1 MYNLSDNALTFI
13 RNGHPQKL
21 RIVIQPQG
29 SVSDIIIDETQ
40 VKSCS
45 ISRSCCSSDK
55 IEIGSVSSAQL
66 SLTIVNGTG
75 ETGSVDFSNINLE
88 GAIIKVFCRVP
99 NALSDRTYAYENVSM
114 GVFTVDEQRR
124 KNKYTGSLT
133 AEINITA
140 FDNVMRLDREIA
152 DGFAPGNSLRAL
164 ANACC
169 SACGLSLASA
179 TDTLI
184 GNVYRYGSFT
194 LPSSFNTENSKPTYR
209 EIIGCIAELCCC
221 DCYADETNGYITFRK
236 VKPNASETP
245 FVFAESD
252 RYSSDTKEEDTSVT
266 GIFVKD
272 LNGGTKTIGTTAYAL
287 QCEGNILLVNA
298 NQFAD
303 QTMPLITYRP
313 FTANI
318 LSFPHLRPL
327 DKVVYRVTKEAP
339 EENIDIASVITSVTW
354 SFNKGTTIGAAG
366 MSQVRNGFAKGRVFT
381 ARQQKILDTMAQ
393 QQSQQLS
400 DFEIATLNLND
411 RLQYSMGLFDT
422 YKVEENGSKTHYYHN
437 EKNLADS
444 TYVVKFAAGGTVWT
458 SGEGCWQGTTTVVDG
473 VVVVTSDGET
483 VWTSGFTS
491 GGDAVLANIAAKKIS
506 AELLTIGTPAKVKNL
521 VFDGGFTGGGAWHSN
536 YWDVIGYQSGG
547 TTYPFNSATFMTSG
561 TLLLDLASDKPSG
574 DYIVKHIV
582 DDYQTI
588 ADKYKI
594 SIKPNTNYAFGF
606 SVQFTGESD
615 SYLAPMNMYVRQYTS
630 NGQQTGSTIGLPYGS
645 FTPSSKSAWKRYNNS
660 FKTES
665 NAAYVTV
672 EIEITHTVGKRN
684 HFDLD
689 DVMLFETD
697 EVYYT
702 ADTSQSPVVVTF
714 DENFPFDDGANPPNG
729 NVSVT
734 EKGVDI
740 YQGAISIYDYL
751 GKQNF
756 YTDSTGRIKVKGID
770 LIDGEATFSGK
781 DDTTLQFATINNN
794 TGLFLNGANPIL
806 FVYNTNPDDHRY
818 VNIRPS
824 GIYMRRSDGQTT
836 WMNLYD
842 FLFEIGNT
850 DNRNIFR
857 IDGRTSDSP
866 FTVSTNLFKVQNLAT
881 TPTGENVNEV
891 LLQISNRTET
901 DLHANLFK
909 VIDSNENTKLQ
920 VDTQGILVW
929 GNVRVNGE
937 VVHSSTKEVKT
948 NIKPAGS
955 MLSQVLSAG
964 IYNYDYKSEFEK
976 EGKKG
981 GDPQHYGLVIGKG
994 YNTPKEVIAKDG
1006 KGVDLYSMISLA
1018 WKAIQEQ
1025 QDQIDEL
1032 KHRIDKLEN
1041 KGG

>member
-29 SVSDIIIDETQ
+29 SVSEIIIDETQ

-75 ETGSVDFSNINLE
+75 ETGSVDFSNTNLE
-88 GAIIKVFCRVP
+88 GAIIKVYCRVP
-99 NALSDRTYAYENVSM
+99 YAVSGSTYSYETVDM

-152 DGFAPGNSLRAL
+152 DGFAPGSSLRAL

-184 GNVYRYGSFT
+184 GNMYSSFT

-221 DCYADETNGYITFRK
+221 DCYADETSGYITFRK
-236 VKPNASETP
+236 VQPNVNEDP

-252 RYSSDTKEEDTSVT
+252 RYSSDTKEDDTSVT

-298 NQFAD
+298 NQFAN

-381 ARQQKILDTMAQ
+381 ARQQQILDTMAQ

-411 RLQYSMGLFDT
+411 RLQYSMGMFDT
-422 YKVEENGSKTHYYHN
+422 YKIEENGSKTHYYHN

-458 SGEGCWQGTTTVVDG
+458 SGEGCWKGTTTVVDG

-483 VWTSGFTS
+483 VWQYGFTS
-491 GGDAVLANIAAKKIS
+491 GGEAVLANIAAKKIS

-521 VFDGGFTGGGAWHSN
+521 IVDSDFYKDNETWGYQDNVNFGFSLDSSTNTFVAIFLDSAGAQGSYSLKSLNKIKLEFGKTYSFGCTFKPLFLYDETEVAIHLLEYSWDGTYIRTVELSSSVYYDADPNPKRINGSIVGNDNNFEFAIVVTHKSGKDNGCYITRPMLYEGTFTGGSPNINFPYDSFTDAANGYVSITPEGVDVYKGAIKVYNEDGDLVLLVNDDGEIVAHKLLVNDGTVTLKSFN
-536 YWDVIGYQSGG
+536 GRDSLYFGDDNKLYYGG
-547 TTYPFNSATFMTSG
+547 TNPVLTVAQVPNSS
-561 TLLLDLASDKPSG
+561 
-574 DYIVKHIV
+574 
-582 DDYQTI
+582 
-588 ADKYKI
+588 
-594 SIKPNTNYAFGF
+594 
-606 SVQFTGESD
+606 
-615 SYLAPMNMYVRQYTS
+615 TS
-630 NGQQTGSTIGLPYGS
+630 NGNTTILPGTIRLYPKNSIGAS
-645 FTPSSKSAWKRYNNS
+645 VSWFSLDEDSKSITKKNS
-660 FKTES
+660 SGEISF
-665 NAAYVTV
+665 NMDNYGNV
-672 EIEITHTVGKRN
+672 ELHGNING
-684 HFDLD
+684 FDGSMNWLNINK
-689 DVMLFETD
+689 
-697 EVYYT
+697 
-702 ADTSQSPVVVTF
+702 DTRTIQVLNR
-714 DENFPFDDGANPPNG
+714 DG
-729 NVSVT
+729 NVSFLLDNNGTLRLRDTVIEHVT
-734 EKGVDI
+734 TSSDVD
-740 YQGAISIYDYL
+740 
-751 GKQNF
+751 K
-756 YTDSTGRIKVKGID
+756 
-770 LIDGEATFSGK
+770 
-781 DDTTLQFATINNN
+781 
-794 TGLFLNGANPIL
+794 
-806 FVYNTNPDDHRY
+806 
-818 VNIRPS
+818 
-824 GIYMRRSDGQTT
+824 
-836 WMNLYD
+836 
-842 FLFEIGNT
+842 
-850 DNRNIFR
+850 
-857 IDGRTSDSP
+857 
-866 FTVSTNLFKVQNLAT
+866 
-881 TPTGENVNEV
+881 
-891 LLQISNRTET
+891 
-901 DLHANLFK
+901 
-909 VIDSNENTKLQ
+909 
-920 VDTQGILVW
+920 
-929 GNVRVNGE
+929 
-937 VVHSSTKEVKT
+937 KT

-955 MLSQVLSAG
+955 VLSQVLSAG
-964 IYNYDYKSEFEK
+964 IYNYDYKSEVD
-976 EGKKG
+976 GKKSG
-981 GDPQHYGLVIGKG
+981 EPQYYGLVIGKG

-1025 QDQIDEL
+1025 QEQIDEL
-1032 KHRIDKLEN
+1032 KQRIDKPEN